1 MYINTPKRKK
11 FSDKNWV
18 KRIIIVNRFKDIDPK
33 DRELINDS
41 IIDIA
46 KIRYLMC

>member
-1 MYINTPKRKK
+1 MYINMPKRKK
-11 FSDKNWV
+11 FRIKLL
-18 KRIIIVNRFKDIDPK
+18 REIIIVNRFKDIDPK

-46 KIRYLMC
+46 KNKILMC